1 MDVSADESV
10 RLLAEVEAMGSAKG
24 VADAAG
30 LLKPKLKPIVD
41 ADVVA
46 AVPVLK
52 RIPSKKKKKR
62 IPSYHNHTH
71 TGINQDPESLRS
83 YFV

>member
-10 RLLAEVEAMGSAKG
+10 RPLAEVEAMGSAKG

-52 RIPSKKKKKR
+52 RIPSYR
-62 IPSYHNHTH
+62 NHMYI
-71 TGINQDPESLRS
+71 GINQDPKSLRS

>member
-46 AVPVLK
+46 AVLVLK
-52 RIPSKKKKKR
+52 IIP
-62 IPSYHNHTH
+62 
-71 TGINQDPESLRS
+71 
-83 YFV
+83 

>member
-52 RIPSKKKKKR
+52 IIPSKKKKKKESHLTITIR
-62 IPSYHNHTH
+62 ILVSIRT
-71 TGINQDPESLRS
+71 LK
-83 YFV
+83 V

>member
-10 RLLAEVEAMGSAKG
+10 RPLAEVEAMGSEKG

-52 RIPSKKKKKR
+52 RIPS
-62 IPSYHNHTH
+62 YHNRMH
-71 TGINQDPESLRS
+71 TGINQDPKSLRF

>member
-52 RIPSKKKKKR
+52 RIPSKKKKKESHLTITIR
-62 IPSYHNHTH
+62 ILVSIRT
-71 TGINQDPESLRS
+71 LK
-83 YFV
+83 V

>member
-10 RLLAEVEAMGSAKG
+10 RPLAEVEATGSAKG

-30 LLKPKLKPIVD
+30 LLKPKLKPVVD

-52 RIPSKKKKKR
+52 RIPS
-62 IPSYHNHTH
+62 
-71 TGINQDPESLRS
+71 
-83 YFV
+83 